1 MVKQKI
7 LSYLFK
13 PKSQNEDSRRQE
25 IILNTIIWFS
35 IGAFLIIN
43 IIRVFDIISQPN
55 DRGLPIFYT
64 LAILTFFVF
73 LLWLSRRGLIST
85 AAWLLTGTYGLPM
98 AYSFLIWG
106 ADLPAALL
114 MSVLVITMSG
124 VLLGSRWALIN
135 AALISL
141 SLLILTQ
148 LQIKNIWPA
157 NAYWRTEPHEIG
169 DAITYGSLMMISAA
183 IAHLFAREIK
193 RALNRARTSEI
204 ALRQERDLLEQRVAD
219 RTKQLRQVHSEK
231 LTQLY
236 RLAALGRLSSGIFH
250 DLINPLTAI
259 SLNLEMIKDKSGQ
272 KLGGVESSLRQAIMA
287 TRKMEGLIASIKKQV
302 KKEGG
307 VTTCSVNEE
316 IRDAVEIL
324 AYKARKAGVSIKI
337 KVQEE
342 LKLPGCQVKLNQ
354 IIMNLLSNA
363 IEASSESTRGNQS
376 KDILISA
383 STQNNNIEIRVSD
396 SGNGIPKLD
405 LPLIF
410 QPFFS
415 TKKNSEKSS
424 NNLGLGLSSVKEIVE
439 KHFGGKIAVYSQ
451 DGKGSEFVIELPKNN
466 KDKKD
471 GENSDQ

>member
-7 LSYLFK
+7 LAYLFK
-13 PKSQNEDSRRQE
+13 PKSQNEDNRRQE
-25 IILNTIIWFS
+25 TILNTIIWFS
-35 IGAFLIIN
+35 IGAFLVIN
-43 IIRVFDIISQPN
+43 IIRIVDIISQPG
-55 DRGLPIFYT
+55 DRGLPIVYT
-64 LAILTFFVF
+64 LAILAFFIF
-73 LLWLSRRGLIST
+73 LLWLSRRGFINTS
-85 AAWLLTGTYGLPM
+85 AWLLTSIYGFPM
-98 AYSFLIWG
+98 AYSFLTWG

-114 MSVLVITMSG
+114 MSVLVITISG

-141 SLLILTQ
+141 SLLVLTQ
-148 LQIKNIWPA
+148 LQIENIWPA
-157 NAYWRTEPHEIG
+157 NAYWRAEPHEIG

-193 RALNRARTSEI
+193 RALDRARASER

-219 RTKQLRQVHSEK
+219 RTKQLRQAHSEK

-272 KLGGVESSLRQAIMA
+272 KLGGVQSSLRQAIMA
-287 TRKMEGLIASIKKQV
+287 TQKMEGLITSIKKQV
-302 KKEGG
+302 KKDGKI
-307 VTTCSVNEE
+307 TTCSVNEE

-324 AYKARKAGVSIKI
+324 AYKARKAGVTIKI
-337 KVQEE
+337 KAQEE
-342 LKLPGCQVKLNQ
+342 LKLPGCQIKLNQ

-363 IEASSESTRGNQS
+363 IEASSESIKTNQS
-376 KDILISA
+376 KDILVSA
-383 STQNNNIEIRVSD
+383 LARDDNIEIRVSD
-396 SGNGIPKLD
+396 SGNGILPSD

-415 TKKNSEKSS
+415 TKKNNEKSS
-424 NNLGLGLSSVKEIVE
+424 SNLGLGLSSVKEIVE
-439 KHFGGKIAVYSQ
+439 KHFDGKITVYSQ
-451 DGKGSEFVIELPKNN
+451 DGKGSEFIIELPKNN
-466 KDKKD
+466 KNKKN
-471 GENSDQ
+471 GENAD